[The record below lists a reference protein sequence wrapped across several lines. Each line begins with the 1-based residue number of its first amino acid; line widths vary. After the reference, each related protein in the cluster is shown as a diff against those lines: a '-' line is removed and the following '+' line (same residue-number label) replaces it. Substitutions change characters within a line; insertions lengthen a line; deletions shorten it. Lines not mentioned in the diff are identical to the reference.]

1 MFKSVTKEQL
11 KVPAKIEFLG
21 ELRDFVTKVGK
32 RHGFSD
38 SVINAFKL
46 SIDEAATNIIKHA
59 YRDWDGD
66 ITIRAIIKKDALT
79 IVLLDQGKYFDPRTV
94 NDPDLKR
101 YVEIGKKGGLGIF
114 IMRRLLDEIDYRK
127 TEEGNEL
134 WLTKFRDVSVKK
146 RFTLPT
152 IPVNLKVRYWFVA
165 TLVWTAILISAY
177 FFFFFQQ
184 RRIVLGDYI
193 GQGRK
198 ACSYLSSEI
207 QNSFDD
213 IPNVLKE
220 ELLTK
225 GSVDLELIT
234 AASNPIQSL
243 QMSEHSELLVNA
255 FVVDNFGNVLGSS
268 NHQYLRVA
276 TGGYSLPESAQ
287 IFSDNV
293 YTYPLDNGMRVLDI
307 IYPVKNEQDQILCK
321 AHFQMSYDRI
331 YAEIKSV
338 RFDYLKLASLAWI
351 AGLLGLF
358 LLIYLMMNPFRR
370 LAEWVKQ
377 LGQPGS
383 VNEMDIDASSEVG
396 EIAKAFSDITNK
408 LRVSQENLAEQER
421 LQKEMQVAQEIQQT
435 LLPSEFPEIEG
446 YELSSLYEA
455 AKEVGGDYFDF
466 VEVDK
471 DTLGI
476 VVGDVSGKGVPGS
489 LVMTM
494 IRTAL
499 RTEARGVK
507 DAADVLARVNDFVV
521 NDMKKGM
528 FVTLFYVIIDSRR
541 RKLSYASA
549 GHNPMILY
557 RTSTNKTYYLNP
569 RGFPIGI
576 SLPDKDLFR
585 KSIESDTIS
594 LKEDDILVIYTDGV
608 TEAMNGRRQLFGEER
623 FLQTIREYGDLAA
636 NDFVEKLQNDLS
648 SFTEGNPQNDDITLV
663 AIKEKTSAEKLE
675 LKRAKKAFQFIQDGT
690 SIKEACDTAGITT
703 YAYYH
708 KYKEQFESQGVES
721 YELETDNETI
731 EVKHLSIEEKA
742 KIYDIIRRF
751 PEYGAK
757 RISEELRTD
766 HYAQTEISPS
776 RIYEE
781 LVRARLNTKELRE
794 AFIQRGGRKKP
805 VKPPGTPLLTI
816 DGRVI
821 MQKGSM
827 DQGAS
832 PPPPKEREEK
842 KPVPKPS
849 APIKEP
855 KAKTKPPV
863 PRIPGRDLI
872 HLEISELL
880 TTPIEDLLDKRR
892 TDHIQTLQPHEQ
904 RDVEQAKD
912 ENDGIDFDREME
924 LIDDT
929 EDMGAESESESE
941 SDQADDLNIENP
953 DDSIISKEELEFAE
967 LVELGGGL
975 QDPSDK
981 QKEQFEGQVPEDATV
996 LEETDHD
1003 DESLEN
1009 ESADAFEEFLEI
1021 EQEHGL
1027 ITHEGELDTEL
1038 SDTLFLDNIENQLHK
1053 EPEEPAESVAETRS
1067 NNTVMPS
1074 LRKKIDFDE
1083 LLTLLESAANKSPK
1097 THEERTAHQAQKKD
1111 VSKND
1116 LLERAYGAYENKD
1129 YNHCISQLNHYISQY
1144 PLDVQAFHLLGN
1156 AHFRLQQYRDAT
1168 RAYRHVLRLEPNDQ
1182 RALENLG
1189 LIYANQGDFNR
1200 ALLLWEKL
1208 LQQTPQR
1215 NDLKKSI
1222 ERAKKFLK
1230 DTV

>member
-1 MFKSVTKEQL
+1 
-11 KVPAKIEFLG
+11 
-21 ELRDFVTKVGK
+21 
-32 RHGFSD
+32 
-38 SVINAFKL
+38 
-46 SIDEAATNIIKHA
+46 
-59 YRDWDGD
+59 
-66 ITIRAIIKKDALT
+66 
-79 IVLLDQGKYFDPRTV
+79 
-94 NDPDLKR
+94 
-101 YVEIGKKGGLGIF
+101 
-114 IMRRLLDEIDYRK
+114 
-127 TEEGNEL
+127 
-134 WLTKFRDVSVKK
+134 
-146 RFTLPT
+146 
-152 IPVNLKVRYWFVA
+152 
-165 TLVWTAILISAY
+165 
-177 FFFFFQQ
+177 
-184 RRIVLGDYI
+184 
-193 GQGRK
+193 
-198 ACSYLSSEI
+198 
-207 QNSFDD
+207 
-213 IPNVLKE
+213 
-220 ELLTK
+220 
-225 GSVDLELIT
+225 
-234 AASNPIQSL
+234 
-243 QMSEHSELLVNA
+243 MSEHNELLVNA

-276 TGGYSLPESAQ
+276 TGDYSLPENAQ

-321 AHFQMSYDRI
+321 VHFQMSYDRI

-338 RFDYLKLASLAWI
+338 RFDYLKLAALAWL

-383 VNEMDIDASSEVG
+383 VDEMDIDASSEVG

-446 YELSSLYEA
+446 YELSSFYEA

-623 FLQTIREYGDLAA
+623 FLQTIREYGDLTA
-636 NDFVEKLQNDLS
+636 NDFVEKLQNDLR

-663 AIKEKTSAEKLE
+663 SIKEKTSAEKLE

-690 SIKEACDTAGITT
+690 SIKEACETAGITT
-703 YAYYH
+703 YAYYN
-708 KYKEQFESQGVES
+708 KYKEQFDSEGVES

-757 RISEELRTD
+757 RISEELRTE
-766 HYAQTEISPS
+766 HYGETEISPS

-821 MQKGSM
+821 IQKGNIDPGS
-827 DQGAS
+827 S
-832 PPPPKEREEK
+832 PPAKKARDEK
-842 KPVPKPS
+842 RSEAKPS
-849 APIKEP
+849 APLKES
-855 KAKTKPPV
+855 KTKPKP
-863 PRIPGRDLI
+863 PAQRIPGRDLI

-880 TTPIEDLLDKRR
+880 TTPIEDLLDKRG
-892 TDHIQTLQPHEQ
+892 TDHIKTLQPHEQ
-904 RDVEQAKD
+904 RDVEQARG
-912 ENDGIDFDREME
+912 ENDEIDFDKEME
-924 LIDDT
+924 LIDDA
-929 EDMGAESESESE
+929 EKIEAESESD
-941 SDQADDLNIENP
+941 SDQTDDLTIENS
-953 DDSIISKEELEFAE
+953 DDSVISKEELEFAE

-975 QDPSDK
+975 QDPSDE
-981 QKEQFEGQVPEDATV
+981 QKERFEGQVPEDATV
-996 LEETDHD
+996 LEETDNNK
-1003 DESLEN
+1003 EALET
-1009 ESADAFEEFLEI
+1009 ESAEAFEEFLEI

-1027 ITHEGELDTEL
+1027 ITPEGELDADISDEL
-1038 SDTLFLDNIENQLHK
+1038 LFDNIDNQLHV
-1053 EPEEPAESVAETRS
+1053 EPEEPEETVADTRS
-1067 NNTVMPS
+1067 DDTAKS
-1074 LRKKIDFDE
+1074 LSKKKIDFDE
-1083 LLTLLESAANKSPK
+1083 LLSLLETAANESSE
-1097 THEERTAHQAQKKD
+1097 THDEETVHQASEKEL
-1111 VSKND
+1111 SKND
-1116 LLERAYGAYENKD
+1116 LLEMAYGAYENKD
-1129 YNHCISQLNHYISQY
+1129 YNYCISQLNHYISHY

-1156 AHFRLQQYRDAT
+1156 AHFRLQHYRDAT

-1189 LIYANQGDFNR
+1189 VIYANQGDFNR

>member
-11 KVPAKIEFLG
+11 KVPARIEFLG

-134 WLTKFRDVSVKK
+134 WLMKSRDVSVKK

-152 IPVNLKVRYWFVA
+152 IPVNLKVRYWLIA
-165 TLVWTAILISAY
+165 TLVWTAIIISAY
-177 FFFFFQQ
+177 FFFFFRQ
-184 RRIVLGDYI
+184 RQVVIQDYI
-193 GQGRK
+193 GQGRN

-207 QNSFDD
+207 WNNFDE
-213 IPNVLKE
+213 IPANLKE
-220 ELLTK
+220 ELLAE
-225 GSVDLELIT
+225 GSVDLDFIT
-234 AASNPIQSL
+234 AASTPIKSL
-243 QMSEHSELLVNA
+243 KMSEHSELLVNA
-255 FVVDNFGNVLGSS
+255 FVVDNFGNVLASS
-268 NHQYLRVA
+268 NPDYLRVA
-276 TGGYSLPESAQ
+276 TQGYALPDNAKS
-287 IFSDNV
+287 FSNNI
-293 YTYPLDNGMRVLDI
+293 YTYPLDTGQRVLDI

-321 AHFQMSYDRI
+321 VHFQMSYDRI

-338 RFDYLKLASLAWI
+338 RFDYLKLAFLGWI

-383 VNEMDIDASSEVG
+383 VDEMDIDANSEVG

-408 LRVSQENLAEQER
+408 LRVSQKNVAEQER
-421 LQKEMQVAQEIQQT
+421 LQNEMQVAQEIQQT

-446 YELSSLYEA
+446 YELSSYYEA

-507 DAADVLARVNDFVV
+507 DAAEVLAKVNDFVV

-557 RTSTNKTYYLNP
+557 RTVTNKTYYLNP

-594 LKEDDILVIYTDGV
+594 LKEDDVLAIYTDGV

-623 FLQTIREYGDLAA
+623 FLQTIRDYGDLTA
-636 NDFVEKLQNDLS
+636 NDFVEKLQNDLR

-675 LKRAKKAFQFIQDGT
+675 LVRAKKAFQFIQEGK
-690 SIKEACDTAGITT
+690 SIKAACKTAGITT
-703 YAYYH
+703 YAYYN
-708 KYKEQFESQGVES
+708 KYKEQFESEGIDS

-742 KIYDIIRRF
+742 KIYDIIRRY
-751 PEYGAK
+751 PEFGAK
-757 RISEELRTD
+757 RISEELCTD
-766 HYAQTEISPS
+766 HYGLTEISPS

-794 AFIQRGGRKKP
+794 AFIQRGGRQKP

-821 MQKGSM
+821 IQKKGLE
-827 DQGAS
+827 QGAS
-832 PPPPKEREEK
+832 LPPKKRWNENDSKPKPSTPPKES
-842 KPVPKPS
+842 KP
-849 APIKEP
+849 
-855 KAKTKPPV
+855 KTKPPALQ
-863 PRIPGRDLI
+863 IPGRDLI

-880 TTPIEDLLDKRR
+880 TTPIEDLLDKRG
-892 TDHIQTLQPHEQ
+892 TDHIKTLQPNEQ

-912 ENDGIDFDREME
+912 ENDEIDFDREMA
-924 LIDDT
+924 LI
-929 EDMGAESESESE
+929 EDAKAESE
-941 SDQADDLNIENP
+941 SDQANDLTVEGS
-953 DDSIISKEELEFAE
+953 DDSVIGKEELEFAE

-975 QDPSDK
+975 EDPSD
-981 QKEQFEGQVPEDATV
+981 EQEGLFAGQVPQDVTV
-996 LEETDHD
+996 VEEQ
-1003 DESLEN
+1003 EN
-1009 ESADAFEEFLEI
+1009 EQDLKVESVDAFDEFLEI

-1027 ITHEGELDTEL
+1027 ITPEGELDTEL
-1038 SDTLFLDNIENQLHK
+1038 SDNFLFDDLENKLHDEPDKPIE
-1053 EPEEPAESVAETRS
+1053 
-1067 NNTVMPS
+1067 TVS
-1074 LRKKIDFDE
+1074 EAGIDENSSKKKIDFEE
-1083 LLTLLESAANKSPK
+1083 LLSLLESAADEPSKDHNEY
-1097 THEERTAHQAQKKD
+1097 TVHQTYGQK

-1116 LLERAYGAYENKD
+1116 LLEMAYGAYENKD
-1129 YNHCISQLNHYISQY
+1129 YSHCISQLNHYISDY
-1144 PLDVQAFHLLGN
+1144 PMDIQAFHLLGN
-1156 AHFRLQQYRDAT
+1156 ACFRLQQYREAT

-1189 LIYANQGDFNR
+1189 VIYADQGDFNR